1 MPYNKPSFPAS
12 LWDGLT
18 RNPDR
23 VDLHSNVD
31 PNSDDWER
39 IAPEVMAIQQYLIGQ
54 SGEEGDKTDSGVE
67 FTAGFVE
74 RQTGTQG
81 VSNPG
86 DNIVY
91 TSAQAAA
98 LTWRTFGISTAAQAA
113 NDNIYWSDP
122 DTSSLP
128 GYDATKGLFGGTQLP
143 VGVSNLFD
151 FSSTAL
157 NAGGTLTG
165 NGHPWTGAG
174 GSLFME
180 EVQLGAKLELRFD
193 FNVQPSVG
201 NSTLEIAMIWMER
214 DANKDEISVI
224 ELPGQPIF
232 FGTSTVGNT
241 YLVRHP
247 MTAYFAHIG
256 DLNVA
261 ALPAIRCN
269 NQIQIQPL
277 SMLCSI
283 QR

>member
-1 MPYNKPSFPAS
+1 MPYNNPSFPAS
-12 LWDGLT
+12 LWNGLT
-18 RNPDR
+18 KNPDR
-23 VDLHSNVD
+23 VDRNSNVD

-67 FTAGFVE
+67 FTGGFVE
-74 RQTGTQG
+74 RQSGTAG
-81 VSNPG
+81 VSNTG
-86 DNIVY
+86 DNITY
-91 TSAQAAA
+91 TTAQAEAR
-98 LTWRTFGISTAAQAA
+98 TWRTFGLSSAAQAA

-122 DTSSLP
+122 DTTQVA

-143 VGVSNLFD
+143 VGVSKLFD
-151 FSSTAL
+151 FNSTAL

-165 NGHPWTGAG
+165 SGDPWTAST

-193 FNVQPSVG
+193 FNVRPSIG
-201 NSTLEIAMIWMER
+201 NSTLEIGLIWMER
-214 DANKDEISVI
+214 DADKNQISVI

-247 MTAYFAHIG
+247 MTAYFAHVG

-269 NQIQIQPL
+269 NQTEIQPI